1 MMRNW
6 LGVSPARAGT
16 IGVLLAT
23 LALSGCGA
31 FLTNHY
37 RIERARR
44 EMRSGE
50 WQDAA
55 FDLKTVLRKDPH
67 DTQAWLLLARLS
79 LDAADRN
86 GAQSAL
92 RHALAAGAK
101 GAEVERLRARIWL
114 STGEAKTLLA
124 ALAHHTLHL
133 KEPERTV
140 FLAHAELDT
149 GNPAQAIETLKPVL
163 AGQAPPVEAE
173 DLLAASLAQEGKLGE
188 ALKRLHA
195 AARLDPR
202 SPEPLL
208 LAGRVEEWLG
218 QYPGAERSLA
228 GAMKRMKPSEPITH
242 RVVALIG
249 LTESRLA
256 LGEVALAAKSQ
267 AALAHLEPEAPE
279 THLLDAR
286 IKLARKHLLSGT
298 TELERVVAGDPGFV
312 QARMLLGAVF
322 LQRGDLEQAQQ
333 QLEHVVSQTPDNL
346 EARKLLAEVQ
356 LKLGEPGEA
365 LSVLTPALAA
375 PGLDPQLLKL
385 FGLAARRSG
394 HSGALLQALEREQH
408 AHPNEEA
415 AAVNLAAVY
424 LSSGKAPQAL
434 SLLEKTR
441 DSADLYRD
449 KLLITAL
456 LATRGPQAAGQQVD
470 SLLAA
475 QPENPAM
482 LTLAASYEVSQ
493 NQLGPARTLLRRAL
507 TLDPNDAGSLLDLAR
522 VEVAQG
528 DVTAAER
535 RLTAA
540 VSAHP
545 QALPL
550 RLALADMLLR
560 TRAFAQARTVLQAAP
575 HARTL
580 TGVQFALARVALAQ
594 GDLRQ
599 ANSALDRAIAARPG
613 EAAVVED
620 AGAMLMQANHYGAAL
635 ERFTQATQLQ
645 PGNAFYWL
653 DSARAQLALNR
664 PVAARDSLRKAGKLK
679 PHWLPVV
686 GMRSMIDVR
695 EHRAQ
700 AALARVDALVAA
712 QPRNPGALALRG
724 DVERALGDDAAAL
737 SAYGEA
743 QRLQPSPVVAVKLYQ
758 TRLAAHLADPAEPL
772 TQWLKRA
779 PGDWRVRGVLGDYYL
794 LVAHAPL
801 EAERELKTVVAQAPD
816 DPVAL
821 NNLAWLLGKRGDPAA
836 RSYAERAYH
845 LAPQSPGVNDTLGWI
860 LTKQGRESQGLP
872 YLARAVK
879 LAPKDP
885 ELAYHYAYA
894 LAKSGRA
901 AEARKILTRILSSPQ
916 PFDARGKA
924 KHLLAALGRS
934 SS

>member
-6 LGVSPARAGT
+6 LGVSPARAAT
-16 IGVLLAT
+16 IGVLLAM

-37 RIERARR
+37 RIERAQR
-44 EMRSGE
+44 EMKSGE

-101 GAEVERLRARIWL
+101 GAEVNVLRARIWL
-114 STGEAKTLLA
+114 GTGQAKALLA

-133 KEPERTV
+133 KAPERTV
-140 FLAHAELDT
+140 FLAHAELET

-163 AGQAPPVEAE
+163 AGQAPPIEAE

-188 ALKRLHA
+188 ALRRLHSA
-195 AARLDPR
+195 VRLDPT
-202 SPEPLL
+202 SPGPLL
-208 LAGRVEEWLG
+208 LAGRIEEWLG
-218 QYPGAERSLA
+218 QYPAAERSLT
-228 GAMKRMKPSEPITH
+228 GALKRMKPSEPITH
-242 RVVALIG
+242 RLVALIG
-249 LTESRLA
+249 LTEARLA

-267 AALAHLEPEAPE
+267 AALGHLEPQAPE
-279 THLLDAR
+279 TQLLDAR

-298 TELERVVAGDPGFV
+298 TELERVVADDPDFV

-333 QLEHVVSQTPDNL
+333 QLARVVSLTPDNL
-346 EARKLLAEVQ
+346 EARKLLADVQ

-365 LSVLTPALAA
+365 LSVLTPTLGA

-385 FGLAARRSG
+385 FGIAARRSG

-408 AHPNEEA
+408 AHPSDES

-424 LSSGKAPQAL
+424 LSSGEAAQAL

-441 DSADLYRD
+441 DSADVYRD

-456 LATRGPQAAGQQVD
+456 LATRGPQAAAREVA

-475 QPENPAM
+475 QPHKPAV
-482 LTLAASYEVSQ
+482 LTLAASYDVSQ
-493 NQLGPARTLLRRAL
+493 NQLDQARTLLRRAL
-507 TLDPNDAGSLLDLAR
+507 ALDPTDAGSLLDLAH

-545 QALPL
+545 QALPV
-550 RLALADMLLR
+550 RFALADTLLR

-575 HARTL
+575 HART
-580 TGVQFALARVALAQ
+580 TTSVQFALARVALAQ
-594 GDLRQ
+594 GDLSQ
-599 ANSALDRAIAARPG
+599 ANRALDRAIAARPG
-613 EAAVVED
+613 EAPIVED
-620 AGAMLMQANHYGAAL
+620 AGALLMQANHYGAAL
-635 ERFTQATQLQ
+635 ERFTQATHLS
-645 PGNAFYWL
+645 PGNALYWL

-664 PVAARDSLRKAGKLK
+664 PAAARDSLQKAGQLK

-686 GMRSMIDVR
+686 GMLAMIDVR
-695 EHRAQ
+695 EHHAQ
-700 AALARVDALVAA
+700 AALSRVDALVAS
-712 QPRNPGALALRG
+712 QPRNPGALALKG

-737 SAYGEA
+737 TAYGQS
-743 QRLQPSPVVAVKLYQ
+743 QRLQPSAVVAVKLYQ

-772 TQWLKRA
+772 MQWLKRT
-779 PGDWRVRGVLGDYYL
+779 PGDWRVRGVLGNYYL

-801 EAERELKTVVAQAPD
+801 EAERELKTVVQQAPE

-821 NNLAWLLGKRGDPAA
+821 NNLAWLLGKRGAPQA
-836 RSYAERAYH
+836 RVYAERAYR
-845 LAPQSPGVNDTLGWI
+845 LAPQSAGVNDTLGWI
-860 LTKQGRESQGLP
+860 LAKQGQGSQALP

-879 LAPKDP
+879 LAPKNP
-885 ELAYHYAYA
+885 ELAYHYAFA
-894 LAKSGRA
+894 LSKTGQA
-901 AEARKILTRILSSPQ
+901 AEARRILARILSSPQ
-916 PFDARGKA
+916 PFAARGKA
-924 KHLLAALGRS
+924 KQLLATLGA
-934 SS
+934 

>member
-16 IGVLLAT
+16 IGVVLAA

-44 EMRSGE
+44 EMKSGE

-79 LDAADRN
+79 LDAADPN

-92 RHALAAGAK
+92 QHALAGGAK
-101 GAEVERLRARIWL
+101 GAEVNGLRARIWL
-114 STGEAKTLLA
+114 ATGKAKALLA
-124 ALAHHTLHL
+124 ALAHHTLPL
-133 KEPERTV
+133 KEPDRTL
-140 FLAHAELDT
+140 FLARAELAT
-149 GNPAQAIETLKPVL
+149 GNAAQAIATLQPLL
-163 AGQAPPVEAE
+163 ADRPPPTEAE
-173 DLLAASLAQEGKLGE
+173 DLLASALSQEGKLGD
-188 ALKRLHA
+188 ALERLHA
-195 AARLDPR
+195 AARLDPS
-202 SPEPLL
+202 SPEPRL
-208 LAGRVEEWLG
+208 LAGRIEEWLG
-218 QYPGAERSLA
+218 RYPDAERSLT
-228 GAMKRMKPSEPITH
+228 GALMRMKPSEPITH

-267 AALAHLEPEAPE
+267 AVLAHLEPQAPE

-298 TELERVVAGDPGFV
+298 NELERVVADDPSFV

-333 QLEHVVSQTPDNL
+333 QLTRVVSETPENL
-346 EARKLLAEVQ
+346 QARKLLAQVQ

-365 LSVLTPALAA
+365 LSVLTPTLGA
-375 PGLDPQLLKL
+375 PGLDPQLLRL

-408 AHPNEEA
+408 AHPNDQTV
-415 AAVNLAAVY
+415 AVNLAAVY

-441 DSADLYRD
+441 DSSNVYRD

-456 LATRGPQAAGQQVD
+456 LATEGPQAAGRQVA

-475 QPENPAM
+475 HPHDPAV
-482 LTLAASYEVSQ
+482 LNLAASYEVSQ
-493 NQLGPARTLLRRAL
+493 NQLAQARTLLDRAL
-507 TLDPNDAGSLLDLAR
+507 ALDPNDAGSLLDLAR
-522 VEVAQG
+522 VQVAEG
-528 DVTAAER
+528 DGAAAER
-535 RLTAA
+535 RLSAA

-545 QALPL
+545 QDLPA
-550 RLALADMLLR
+550 RLALADTLLR
-560 TRAFAQARTVLQAAP
+560 TRDFPQARTVLEAAP
-575 HARTL
+575 HARTA
-580 TGVQFALARVALAQ
+580 TRVQFALARVALAQ
-594 GDLRQ
+594 GDLTE
-599 ANSALDRAIAARPG
+599 ANRALDRAIAARPG

-620 AGAMLMQANHYGAAL
+620 AAALLMQANHYGAAL
-635 ERFTQATQLQ
+635 ARFTQATHLQ
-645 PGNAFYWL
+645 PGNALYWL
-653 DSARAQLALNR
+653 NSARAQLALNR
-664 PVAARDSLRKAGKLK
+664 PVAARASLEKAGKLK
-679 PHWLPVV
+679 PHWLPAL
-686 GMRSMIDVR
+686 GMLAMLDVR
-695 EHRAQ
+695 EHHAQ
-700 AALARVDALVAA
+700 AALSRVDALVRS
-712 QPRNPGALALRG
+712 QPRNPGALALKG

-737 SAYGEA
+737 TAYGEA
-743 QRLQPSPVVAVKLYQ
+743 QRLQPSPLVAVKLYQ
-758 TRLAAHLADPAEPL
+758 TRLAAHLADPEQPL

-801 EAERELKTVVAQAPD
+801 QAEQELKTVVAQAPE

-821 NNLAWLLGKRGDPAA
+821 NNLAWLLGKRGDPEA
-836 RSYAERAYH
+836 RAYAERAYR

-860 LTKQGRESQGLP
+860 LAKQGQGSEALP

-894 LAKSGRA
+894 LSKTGQGL
-901 AEARKILTRILSSPQ
+901 EARRILSRILSSPK

-924 KHLLAALGRS
+924 KQLLATLGRLS
-934 SS
+934 S